1 MVGNIGSYAEMSKL
15 TKGYNGAI
23 QAHHLVEV
31 RNLKT
36 LGISKSEA
44 PAIILDRATH
54 QEITNALRYEMP
66 YGETY
71 TIDQM
76 MKSYQ
81 NVYSDPA
88 WLTIVKSIL
97 GY

>member
-1 MVGNIGSYAEMSKL
+1 MAQQVAGVMKASGETLVLQEKLGIGFVLFVLLTDSPYIGGTVPLPMVGKIGSYAEMSKL

-44 PAIILDRATH
+44 PAINR
-54 QEITNALRYEMP
+54 
-66 YGETY
+66 
-71 TIDQM
+71 
-76 MKSYQ
+76 
-81 NVYSDPA
+81 
-88 WLTIVKSIL
+88 
-97 GY
+97 